1 MGVYTQTSGNWLSRR
16 GTFLVLLI
24 GFHVAF
30 IFALKSGFAVKLI
43 EKVFDPIPAEIITER
58 KEEPPPPPPPEV
70 TMELPP
76 VQVPPILVDIAL
88 PPPPPTAIQ
97 APVTTDVVPPAPPP
111 PQVTRSVVVTKASVT
126 YRPDTI
132 DYYPSASISAEEQ
145 GRVRVRLCVAG
156 NGRVTSAEIAETS
169 GFKRL
174 DDAGVRMAKLYRF
187 KPGTT
192 DGKPND
198 NECFVQPIV
207 FNLKD
212 VQ

>member
-1 MGVYTQTSGNWLSRR
+1 MGVYTQTSGNWLTRR

-43 EKVFDPIPAEIITER
+43 EKITQPIQAEIINEV

-70 TMELPP
+70 QMELPP

-97 APVTTDVVPPAPPP
+97 APITTEAVPPPPP
-111 PQVTRSVVVTKASVT
+111 PQVTRAPTVVKAVPS
-126 YRPDTI
+126 YRPDPAEF
-132 DYYPSASISAEEQ
+132 YPPASISAEEQ
-145 GRVRVRLCVAG
+145 GRIRVRLCI
-156 NGRVTSAEIAETS
+156 NNQGRVQTAEVAEGS

-174 DDAGVRMAKLYRF
+174 DDAAVRMAKAYRF
-187 KPGTT
+187 KVGST
-192 DGKPND
+192 DGKPNETD
-198 NECFVQPIV
+198 CFALPVV